1 MSDTTTEKL
10 ACQFCG
16 GDVGDNGS
24 GHRAGCPTGHGP
36 RTMTATNL
44 EELRQQHRRDAEVL
58 MAGPDL
64 LAAARRAHTLLVN
77 IEVDAGEYY
86 RETAWLAKSIE
97 AAELQSRRS
106 SSTEKLAEA
115 LRDLILT
122 RDAKGKAETSGT
134 QKAITRAYY
143 QEGNAWDR
151 ARAALSAF
159 ESRKEG
165 A

>member
-1 MSDTTTEKL
+1 MSDTTDRVE
-10 ACQFCG
+10 G
-16 GDVGDNGS
+16 
-24 GHRAGCPTGHGP
+24 
-36 RTMTATNL
+36 ATNL

-77 IEVDAGEYY
+77 IEADAGEYY

-106 SSTEKLAEA
+106 PSAEAEKLAEA

-143 QEGNAWDR
+143 REGNAWDR
-151 ARAALSAF
+151 ARSALSAF